1 MIVLIAGCGYVGAC
15 AADRLH
21 AEGHRVIGLTHT
33 SESAAALAAKKPWPV
48 QAADIS
54 RVEEVRALAAELGD
68 VDVVIHCA
76 SSGRGGEESYERV
89 YLKGMQH
96 LVDAFPGAF
105 PLFTSSTSVYPQVHG
120 ETVTEA
126 TFGDPIR
133 QTGRLLCEAEQVALG
148 AGGAVA
154 RLAGIYGPGRSFVL
168 KNLLLGKSGIE
179 VTSEAPEG
187 RIINQIHR
195 DDAASALVHLATKQS
210 PGIFNV
216 ADDMPMTQGCCLERL
231 AAMFAQPMPDLRAP
245 DPGRK
250 RGWSHKLVSNAKLRT
265 SGWQP
270 MYPAYFD
277 ALRDDPDLASSIFAQ
292 VLEET
297 EPPRAPNIVMVGL
310 MGSGKTTVGRI
321 VAQMLGFHLVD
332 MDALI
337 ASAAGCSIPE
347 IFEKE
352 GEAGFRKRES
362 SVLRKLLGT
371 RGAVISTG
379 GGIVTQERNLPLL
392 HHLGFVVWLEASPK
406 LLARRTSHGN
416 DRPLLNGAEEPE
428 AKLERLLIE
437 RAPFYHG
444 LADLRIQ
451 TDDLSQE
458 ESAYGV
464 AESARLHFA
473 QTATANGA
481 DR

>member
-33 SESAAALAAKKPWPV
+33 SDSAAALAAVKPWTV
-48 QAADIS
+48 LSADVSDSEAIQN
-54 RVEEVRALAAELGD
+54 LAATVGD

-76 SSGRGGEESYERV
+76 SSGRGGAESYERV
-89 YLKGMQH
+89 YLRGMQN
-96 LVDAFPGAF
+96 LVAAFPDAFPI
-105 PLFTSSTSVYPQVHG
+105 FTSSTSVYPQIAG
-120 ETVTEA
+120 ETVTETSSA
-126 TFGDPIR
+126 DPDRETGHLLR
-133 QTGRLLCEAEQVALG
+133 QAEQAALSV
-148 AGGAVA
+148 GGAVA

-179 VTSEAPEG
+179 VTAEAPEG
-187 RIINQIHR
+187 RIINQIHQE
-195 DDAASALVHLATKQS
+195 DAAAALVHLAGRRS
-210 PGIFNV
+210 PGVFNV
-216 ADDMPMTQGCCLERL
+216 VDDMPMTQGACLERL
-231 AAMFAQPMPDLRAP
+231 AALFAQPMPGLKAP
-245 DPGRK
+245 DPDRK
-250 RGWSHKLVSNAKLRT
+250 RGWSHKSVSNAKLRT

-270 MYPAYFD
+270 GYPSYFD
-277 ALRDDPDLASSIFAQ
+277 AIRDDPDLASSIFAQ
-292 VLEET
+292 VLEEAD
-297 EPPRAPNIVMVGL
+297 PPRAPNIVMVGL

-352 GEAGFRKRES
+352 GEVGFRQRES

-379 GGIVTQERNLPLL
+379 GGVVTQDRNLPLL
-392 HHLGFVVWLEASPK
+392 HHLGFVVWLEASPD
-406 LLARRTSHGN
+406 LLAKRTGHNN
-416 DRPLLNGAEEPE
+416 DRPLLNGEEDPK
-428 AKLERLLIE
+428 AKLERLLRE
-437 RAPFYHG
+437 RAPFYKG

-464 AESARLHFA
+464 AESARLHFT
-473 QTATANGA
+473 QTASVNGTW
-481 DR
+481 